1 MKNIIG
7 FLIGVVFIVGGILI
21 YTNHQN
27 QKQRLERQEL
37 MEKIEASETL
47 QAEKD
52 LMIAALQQSQSDQR
66 AETARI
72 REAVGRLE
80 AENVVIKVERDE
92 ALALNAVATTSEV
105 VETTKRILGESSIY
119 LRDSWVEFSFSA
131 ARNNSGKLIEW
142 ESYRFKEVPN
152 LYNTISEQA
161 LEIASVERERDLAE
175 QQAVNWQEK
184 FSLKA
189 LEVEDWRAFY
199 TSKKRAEFW
208 KRLGWNVGSFLA
220 GVLVEKIVK

>member
-21 YTNHQN
+21 YANHQN

-37 MEKIEASETL
+37 MEKIEASEAL

-105 VETTKRILGESSIY
+105 VATTKRILGESSIY

-220 GVLVEKIVK
+220 GMLVEKIVK